1 MELKADEMDGNL
13 PEKLVDIDSSED
25 LQESDIDD
33 PENMTDELSEDISD
47 LQRENRHN
55 RDELSLIL
63 DKIQVDIVNKK
74 EELHSYMKK
83 ETDYRK

>member
-1 MELKADEMDGNL
+1 MDGNL

-83 ETDYRK
+83 NRL

>member
-25 LQESDIDD
+25 LQKSDIDD

-83 ETDYRK
+83 NRL

>member
-83 ETDYRK
+83 NRL

>member
-74 EELHSYMKK
+74 EELHSYMGKK
-83 ETDYRK
+83 TDYRK

>member
-25 LQESDIDD
+25 LQKSDIDD

-74 EELHSYMKK
+74 EELHSYM
-83 ETDYRK
+83 ENNRF